1 MKALE
6 LSFIILCVLAFAS
19 IVKSLDPLLTDI
31 QVLLDTRNPNCVAYR
46 NAVNNYIKAKFP
58 GKMCQL
64 QCNNRDDTVAENFP
78 EFYIPNFLPRE
89 PRDCGTIVDDCN
101 YRFDS
106 QYLFGNKFYE
116 FLLDADVFISVILQK
131 SYLVLC
137 QK

>member
-19 IVKSLDPLLTDI
+19 IVKTLDPLLAEV

-64 QCNNRDDTVAENFP
+64 QCNNRDYYYAENFP
-78 EFYIPNFLPRE
+78 EWYIPNFLPRE
-89 PRDCGTIVDDCN
+89 PKDCGTKVDDCN
-101 YRFDS
+101 YKFDS
-106 QYLFGNKFYE
+106 QYVFGKYFSAR
-116 FLLDADVFISVILQK
+116 LLEADVFITAVLEK

-137 QK
+137 QE